1 MGHNNAIPGLTSQ
14 YYIWIPP
21 ETRMTPR
28 IAPIIWDDHIINI
41 KIKLSLILL
50 FLSLT
55 KTAIVIAG
63 LKCPP
68 EIPPKISAEIVILK
82 PIV

>member
-1 MGHNNAIPGLTSQ
+1 MSKKTIF
-14 YYIWIPP
+14 
-21 ETRMTPR
+21 
-28 IAPIIWDDHIINI
+28 
-41 KIKLSLILL
+41 SLILL

-68 EIPPKISAEIVILK
+68 EIPPKIRADIVILK